1 MGRIVLNDGLMS
13 LHTRLGQKSEA
24 RKYGQAKTLS
34 PSYLWNLYKSSWI
47 VKKYIDKRTQDMTK
61 RWREIQSNEFDADE
75 LAQFT
80 KIEQELKVKDIAEE
94 ALMWASLFGD
104 VLVLAVTDIA
114 EEKYK
119 DELNVNT
126 EKIRKF
132 VVIDRRAF
140 TLGDIEDD
148 ITSDNFGNPK
158 TYNINGKLD
167 VHHSRVHRIR
177 AGKLPLSEKSRSRYG
192 VSDIN
197 SMYEAIKQFDCICT
211 SISDLIEESNVDVLK
226 VDGMNNQVSAGK
238 ENEVL
243 EYAMVAKKVKSSTN
257 MLLIDKNDD
266 YDQKQ
271 ANFSGLSDLQVK
283 QGNVVAGATD
293 TPITVMFGQSASG
306 FNSGEEDNK
315 NYYDSIGSAQ
325 ESRLRPLLDF
335 VDVFIFD
342 KMGKKPL
349 DWWYEFPTIDT
360 MNKKDQ
366 ASIFSAYCT
375 GLASLIQSG
384 IITEM
389 QALKELKQ
397 KAVFENITDEDIRNA
412 LLLNGTGQTT
422 GTGQEDDPT
431 QSLIKAY
438 QTQQAVRGLV

>member
-1 MGRIVLNDGLMS
+1 MGRTVLNDGLIS
-13 LHTRLGQKSEA
+13 LQTRLGQKSEA
-24 RKYGQAKTLS
+24 RKYGPAKTLS
-34 PSYLWNLYKSSWI
+34 PGYLWNLYKSSWI

-61 RWREIQSNEFDADE
+61 RWREIQSNAFDADE
-75 LAQFT
+75 LAEFT
-80 KIEQELKVKDIAEE
+80 KIERELKVKDIAEE

-104 VLVLAVTDIA
+104 VLVLAVTDTA
-114 EEKYK
+114 EENY
-119 DELNVNT
+119 DNELNINN
-126 EKIRKF
+126 EEIRRF

-148 ITSDNFGNPK
+148 ITSDNFGNPRE
-158 TYNINGKLD
+158 YMINGKLK

-177 AGKLPLSEKSRSRYG
+177 AGKLPLSEKSRSKYG

-197 SMYEAIKQFDCICT
+197 SMYDAIKQFDSVCT

-226 VDGMNNQVSAGK
+226 VDGMNNQVAAGR
-238 ENEVL
+238 EDSIL
-243 EYAMVAKKVKSSTN
+243 QYAQVAKEVKSASN

-271 ANFSGLSDLQVK
+271 ANFGGLSDLQVK

-315 NYYDSIGSAQ
+315 NYYDSIESSQ

-366 ASIFSAYCT
+366 ASIFSAYST
-375 GLASLIQSG
+375 GLVSLLQAG
-384 IITEM
+384 IINEA

-397 KAVFENITDEDIRNA
+397 RAVFENITDEDIRNA
-412 LLLNGTGQTT
+412 SLLNGTGEIT
-422 GTGQEDDPT
+422 GTGSENDPA

-438 QTQQAVRGLV
+438 QTQQAVRGMV